1 MFSCLAV
8 KDLASADLRITIF
21 FVKSFISNNSKGLL
35 ILKGAGTSF
44 VEII

>member
-8 KDLASADLRITIF
+8 KDLASADLRITI